1 MGEARAAAV
10 PGWRVGV
17 PARWRGTAAWLI
29 ANRIG
34 SGALTLL
41 IVSAV
46 IFVITGWLP
55 GDAAQEALGQSA
67 TPETVAALRAQYGLD
82 KPPHV
87 RYFNWLM
94 GMLSGNLG
102 QSFTASMPVAELI
115 ATRLPKSLILAA
127 VTAAVSVPLA
137 LAIGIVSAMWRGTL
151 LDRALNIATL
161 SMVAVPEFLV
171 ATIAVLV
178 FAVKLQWL
186 SALSN
191 AVDVSTPTQFFRTYA
206 MPVATLCFVVIA
218 QMARMTRAAVIDQLS
233 ASYVEMAV
241 LKGARPTRVALRHA
255 LPNAIGPI
263 ANAVA
268 LSLSYLL
275 GGVVIVETIFNYPGI
290 ASLMVDAV
298 SNRDMPVVQACAMI
312 FCFAYLLLVLVADVV
327 AILANPRLR
336 HR

>member
-1 MGEARAAAV
+1 MADKALAARLV
-10 PGWRVGV
+10 
-17 PARWRGTAAWLI
+17 

-34 SGALTLL
+34 LGALTLL
-41 IVSAV
+41 LVSAI
-46 IFVITGWLP
+46 IFTITSLLP

-82 KPPHV
+82 KPGPV
-87 RYFNWLM
+87 RYAHWL
-94 GMLSGNLG
+94 GGLVTGTLG
-102 QSFTASMPVAELI
+102 QSFTASMPVSQLI
-115 ATRLPKSLILAA
+115 ATRLPKSLLLAGVTAASSVPIALALGILAA
-127 VTAAVSVPLA
+127 MA
-137 LAIGIVSAMWRGTL
+137 RGGA
-151 LDRALNIATL
+151 LDRALSLATL

-178 FAVKLQWL
+178 FAVKLRWL
-186 SALSN
+186 PALSN
-191 AVDVSTPTQFFRTYA
+191 TVDIRDAGQFLRTYA
-206 MPVATLCFVVIA
+206 MPVMTLCFVVIA
-218 QMARMTRAAVIDQLS
+218 QMARMTRAAVLDQLS
-233 ASYVEMAV
+233 SSYVEMAV
-241 LKGARPTRVALRHA
+241 LKGARPARVALRHA

-298 SNRDMPVVQACAMI
+298 TNRDMPVVQACAMI
-312 FCFAYLLLVLVADVV
+312 FCFAYLLLVLVADLV
-327 AILANPRLR
+327 AILSNPRLR

>member
-1 MGEARAAAV
+1 MAEKAVAAR
-10 PGWRVGV
+10 
-17 PARWRGTAAWLI
+17 LI
-29 ANRIG
+29 ANRVG
-34 SGALTLL
+34 VGALTLL

-46 IFVITGWLP
+46 IFTITNLLP

-82 KPPHV
+82 KPAPL
-87 RYFNWLM
+87 RFASWL
-94 GMLSGNLG
+94 GGLATGDLG
-102 QSFTASMPVAELI
+102 KSFTAGMPVADLI
-115 ATRLPKSLILAA
+115 ATRLPKSLLLAA
-127 VTAAVSVPLA
+127 VTAAVSVPIA
-137 LAIGIVSAMWRGTL
+137 LAIGILSAMWRGGL
-151 LDRALNIATL
+151 LDRGLNLVTL

-171 ATIAVLV
+171 ATIAVLI
-178 FAVKLQWL
+178 FAVKLRWFP
-186 SALSN
+186 ALSN
-191 AVDVSTPTQFFRTYA
+191 AIDIKDAGHFFRTYA
-206 MPVATLCFVVIA
+206 MPVLTLCFVVIA

-241 LKGARPTRVALRHA
+241 LKGARPARVALRHA

-298 SNRDMPVVQACAMI
+298 TNRDMPVVQACAMI
-312 FCFAYLLLVLVADVV
+312 FCFAYLLLVLVAYLV
-327 AILANPRLR
+327 AILSNPRLR
-336 HR
+336 HG

>member
-1 MGEARAAAV
+1 MAE
-10 PGWRVGV
+10 
-17 PARWRGTAAWLI
+17 RGTSAARLI
-29 ANRIG
+29 ANRVG
-34 SGALTLL
+34 VGALTLL

-46 IFVITGWLP
+46 IFTITNLLP

-82 KPPHV
+82 KPAPL
-87 RYFNWLM
+87 RFASWLA
-94 GMLSGNLG
+94 GLATGNLG
-102 QSFTASMPVAELI
+102 QSFTAGMPVGDLI
-115 ATRLPKSLILAA
+115 ATRLPKSLLLAA
-127 VTAAVSVPLA
+127 VTAAVSVPIA
-137 LAIGIVSAMWRGTL
+137 LAIGILSAMWRGGM
-151 LDRALNIATL
+151 LDRGLNVMTL

-171 ATIAVLV
+171 ATIAVLL
-178 FAVKLQWL
+178 FAVKLRWFP
-186 SALSN
+186 ALSN
-191 AVDVSTPTQFFRTYA
+191 AVDIKDAGQFFRTYA
-206 MPVATLCFVVIA
+206 MPVLTLCFVVIA

-241 LKGARPTRVALRHA
+241 LKGARPARVALRHA

-298 SNRDMPVVQACAMI
+298 TNRDMPVVQGCAMI
-312 FCFAYLLLVLVADVV
+312 FCSAYLLLVLLADLV
-327 AILANPRLR
+327 AILSNPRLR
-336 HR
+336 HG

>member
-1 MGEARAAAV
+1 MRTAGALRFGLHARFA
-10 PGWRVGV
+10 GS
-17 PARWRGTAAWLI
+17 AWWLV

-34 SGALTLL
+34 VGALTLL

-46 IFVITGWLP
+46 IFLITGWLP
-55 GDAAQEALGQSA
+55 GDAAQELLGQSA
-67 TPETVAALRAQYGLD
+67 TPEAVAALREQLGLD
-82 KPPHV
+82 KPALL
-87 RYFNWLM
+87 RYVDW
-94 GMLSGNLG
+94 LSGLATGDLG
-102 QSFTASMPVAELI
+102 KSMSAGIPVADLI
-115 ATRLPKSLILAA
+115 GARLPKSLMLAA
-127 VTAAVSVPLA
+127 VTAAVSVPIA
-137 LAIGIVSAMWRGTL
+137 LTIGIVSAMFRGTA
-151 LDRALNIATL
+151 LDRGLNLVTL

-171 ATIAVLV
+171 ATIAVMV

-191 AVDVSTPTQFFRTYA
+191 VAEITSPGQFLRTYA
-206 MPVATLCFVVIA
+206 MPVATLCFVIVA

-233 ASYVEMAV
+233 APYVEMAV

-298 SNRDMPVVQACAMI
+298 TNRDMPVVQACAMI
-312 FCFAYLLLVLVADVV
+312 FCFAYLVLVLVADLV

>member
-1 MGEARAAAV
+1 MAEKAVAAR
-10 PGWRVGV
+10 
-17 PARWRGTAAWLI
+17 LI
-29 ANRIG
+29 ANRVG
-34 SGALTLL
+34 VGALTLL

-46 IFVITGWLP
+46 IFTITNLLP

-82 KPPHV
+82 KPAPL
-87 RYFNWLM
+87 RFASWL
-94 GMLSGNLG
+94 GGLATGNLG
-102 QSFTASMPVAELI
+102 QSFTAGMPVTELI
-115 ATRLPKSLILAA
+115 ATRLPKSLLLAA
-127 VTAAVSVPLA
+127 VTAAVSVPIA
-137 LAIGIVSAMWRGTL
+137 LAIGILSAMWRGSM
-151 LDRALNIATL
+151 LDRALNIATI

-171 ATIAVLV
+171 ATIAVLI

-191 AVDVSTPTQFFRTYA
+191 AADISTPTQFVRTYA
-206 MPVATLCFVVIA
+206 MPVLTLCFVVIA

-241 LKGARPTRVALRHA
+241 LKGAKPARVALRHA

-298 SNRDMPVVQACAMI
+298 TNRDMPVVQACAMI
-312 FCFAYLLLVLVADVV
+312 FCFAYLLLVLVADLV
-327 AILANPRLR
+327 AILSNPRLR
-336 HR
+336 HG